1 LAADIDAT
9 NARVREQSRFVK
21 EALRVLDILREQQ
34 RLQPEPARQ
43 PGSGQGLD
51 D

>member
-1 LAADIDAT
+1 LAVDIEGS
-9 NARVREQSRFVK
+9 NGRV
-21 EALRVLDILREQQ
+21 REQQ

-51 D
+51 Y